1 MSCIVQEID
10 KEIAEKVLDILEEK
24 YKNTDHKVALSQYED
39 EVKTI
44 LTRDELSKIENYIL
58 SKIPDNEKNDIP
70 LFDYDQLIKNVCV
83 LLPEKIIG
91 GDPDTDV
98 VVYDKPL
105 YFSFSSKDFRTDIFT
120 IFYFLI
126 SLSVIY
132 LGISRIDKFNEQI
145 TKGELD
151 LQISYLDLVSFQ
163 ALWSKI
169 KGHNFC
175 ETIAYNIINRA
186 IEIGVKTTVQAK
198 QNCWTFNP
206 DESKIAFVLSAVE
219 SWVAPQ
225 TTMNC
230 IKDFA
235 YLEFEKMKLVIKHS
249 ANSLPLGFS
258 LLWFGIGLN
267 GSCIGYF
274 AYRLGLNKMASNVI
288 ENIQKNIENAEPS
301 RIAGGCYKKS
311 KKNRKYKKKTRKNHR
326 RSRRTR
332 K

>member
-1 MSCIVQEID
+1 MSCID

-24 YKNTDHKVALSQYED
+24 YKNTDHKVAVSQYED

-44 LTRDELSKIENYIL
+44 FTKDELSKIENYIL
-58 SKIPDNEKNDIP
+58 SYFPIIEEKQ
-70 LFDYDQLIKNVCV
+70 LFDYDQLIRNVCV
-83 LLPEKIIG
+83 LLPEKTMG
-91 GDPDTDV
+91 GAEDV

-105 YFSFSSKDFRTDIFT
+105 YFSFSSKDLRTDIFT
-120 IFYFLI
+120 IVYFLI

-145 TKGELD
+145 IKGELD
-151 LQISYLDLVSFQ
+151 IQISYTDLVSFQ

-186 IEIGVKTTVQAK
+186 IEIGVGTTVQAK
-198 QNCWTFNP
+198 QKCWTFNP
-206 DESKIAFVLSAVE
+206 DDSKIAFILSAVE

-225 TTMNC
+225 ATMSC
-230 IKDFA
+230 IKDYA
-235 YLEFEKMKLVIKHS
+235 NLEFEKMKVDIKYS

-258 LLWFGIGLN
+258 LLWVGIGLN

-274 AYRLGLNKMASNVI
+274 AYRLGVNKVASNVI
-288 ENIQKNIENAEPS
+288 ENIQGNIDNAEPS

-311 KKNRKYKKKTRKNHR
+311 KKNRKYKKKTKKNHR
-326 RSRRTR
+326 RSKRTR

>member
-24 YKNTDHKVALSQYED
+24 YKNTDHKVAVSQYED

-44 LTRDELSKIENYIL
+44 FTKDELSKIENYIL
-58 SKIPDNEKNDIP
+58 SYFPSNEEKQ

-83 LLPEKIIG
+83 LLPEKIMG
-91 GDPDTDV
+91 GADADV

-105 YFSFSSKDFRTDIFT
+105 YFSFSSKDLRTDIFT
-120 IFYFLI
+120 IVYFLI

-145 TKGELD
+145 IKGELD
-151 LQISYLDLVSFQ
+151 IQISYTDLVSFQ

-186 IEIGVKTTVQAK
+186 IEIGVGTTVQAK
-198 QNCWTFNP
+198 QKCWTFNP
-206 DESKIAFVLSAVE
+206 DDSKIAFMLSAVE

-225 TTMNC
+225 ATMSC
-230 IKDFA
+230 IKDYA
-235 YLEFEKMKLVIKHS
+235 NLEFEKMKLDIKHS

-258 LLWFGIGLN
+258 LLWVGIGLN

-274 AYRLGLNKMASNVI
+274 AYRLGLIKMASNVI
-288 ENIQKNIENAEPS
+288 ENIQGNIDNVEPS

-326 RSRRTR
+326 RSKRTR

>member
-1 MSCIVQEID
+1 MSCIVQDID

-39 EVKTI
+39 EVKAIFTK
-44 LTRDELSKIENYIL
+44 DELSKIENYIL
-58 SKIPDNEKNDIP
+58 SYFPSNEEKQ

-83 LLPEKIIG
+83 LLPEKIMG
-91 GDPDTDV
+91 GADVDV
-98 VVYDKPL
+98 VVYDKPF
-105 YFSFSSKDFRTDIFT
+105 YFSFSSKDLRTDIK
-120 IFYFLI
+120 IIVYFLI

-145 TKGELD
+145 LKGELD
-151 LQISYLDLVSFQ
+151 LQISYTDLVSFQ

-186 IEIGVKTTVQAK
+186 IEIGVGTTVQAK
-198 QNCWTFNP
+198 QKCWTFNP
-206 DESKIAFVLSAVE
+206 DDSKIAFMLSAVE

-225 TTMNC
+225 ATMSC
-230 IKDFA
+230 IKDYA
-235 YLEFEKMKLVIKHS
+235 NLEFEKMKLDIKHS

-258 LLWFGIGLN
+258 LLWVGIGLN
-267 GSCIGYF
+267 GSCISYL
-274 AYRLGLNKMASNVI
+274 AYRLGLIKVASNVI
-288 ENIQKNIENAEPS
+288 ENIQENIENVEPS

-311 KKNRKYKKKTRKNHR
+311 KKNRKYKKKTKKNHR